1 MEIVRDIRYRSGK
14 RTFVYLS
21 VRHGWWIILCAAALC
36 YAAYEMYFGPL
47 QNATV
52 QFLAEHPE
60 WYISDAMVSQWALFA
75 AIAFFLVAYL
85 RASVLYR
92 AYSFHVDEH
101 ALHLRRGLIRV
112 QEITI
117 PYGQIS
123 NIHIEQP
130 YHWRLLG
137 LAELDITIA
146 SSRTA
151 LSKVMKKQD
160 FLIPCIDRSVAKAL
174 SHYLVRQASGEE
186 EETEDAPEEETE
198 EEDGEDIS
206 IEREAAVH

>member
-1 MEIVRDIRYRSGK
+1 MIELDTKYRSGK
-14 RTFVYLS
+14 RTFVYLLL
-21 VRHGWWIILCAAALC
+21 RHGWWIIILGAALI
-36 YAAYEMYFGPL
+36 YLAYEMYYGQL
-47 QNATV
+47 QSGATAL
-52 QFLAEHPE
+52 LASHPG
-60 WYISDAMVSQWALFA
+60 WYISVGLVSQWALLAGLAFLL
-75 AIAFFLVAYL
+75 IAYV

-117 PYGQIS
+117 PYRQIS

-146 SSRTA
+146 SSRES
-151 LSKVMKKQD
+151 LSRVMKRQD
-160 FLIPCIDRSVAKAL
+160 FLIPCIDKSVAREL
-174 SHYLVRQASGEE
+174 SHFLVRQASGEE
-186 EETEDAPEEETE
+186 EEGDELE
-198 EEDGEDIS
+198 EEDDSEDIS
-206 IEREAAVH
+206 ITGEN

>member
-1 MEIVRDIRYRSGK
+1 MIELDTRYRTGT
-14 RTFVYLS
+14 RTFIYLFFRRGWWLIILAVLLLYLS
-21 VRHGWWIILCAAALC
+21 
-36 YAAYEMYFGPL
+36 YEMYLGQL
-47 QNATV
+47 QNGAA
-52 QFLAEHPE
+52 QFLAAHPD
-60 WYISDAMVSQWALFA
+60 WYVSVGMLSQWSLYAGLG
-75 AIAFFLVAYL
+75 FLLIAYL
-85 RASVLYR
+85 RASILYR
-92 AYSFHVDEH
+92 EYSFHVDEH

-117 PYGQIS
+117 PFHQIS

-160 FLIPCIDRSVAKAL
+160 FLIPYIDKSVAKAL
-174 SHYLVRQASGEE
+174 SHFLVRQASGEE
-186 EETEDAPEEETE
+186 DDTDDEWE
-198 EEDGEDIS
+198 EEDDSEDIQ
-206 IEREAAVH
+206 IEQTE